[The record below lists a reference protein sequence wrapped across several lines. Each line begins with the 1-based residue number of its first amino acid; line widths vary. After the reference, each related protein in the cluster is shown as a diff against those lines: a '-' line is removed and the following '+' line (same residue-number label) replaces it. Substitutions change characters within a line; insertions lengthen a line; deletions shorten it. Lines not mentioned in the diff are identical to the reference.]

1 MYRTKLIRLGVL
13 AGIILVGTAL
23 KPAHALEEYLLTPGD
38 VIKVSVFKNP
48 DLMVD
53 ARVSEA
59 GTIGFPLVGSVPV
72 AGLTLP
78 AAERKIA
85 QLLKDGGFVISPQVN
100 ILLTTAVGNQVA
112 VLGQVN
118 RPGRYPIEGAG
129 GNLTG
134 MLAEAGGIATTGADV
149 VIVTG
154 MRNGKPFRMSVQLAE
169 KVYQTFVLEVTDPGG
184 HSASGR
190 RDNAIYRLADALRR
204 LGQFDFSVGLNPVV
218 IKTAAFAISAAFA
231 GLAGAIFAPLM
242 MFVAPD
248 SFPFSQSILFLLAV
262 IVGGAGWVF
271 GPLVGAI
278 VTVLR
283 RRSSCFLGSAALA
296 VPGCLSLPIASTP
309 LVCVLRAGRWR
320 RSPASPHSKAPTWRL
335 S

>member
-1 MYRTKLIRLGVL
+1 MYKTKSNGRSSAARLGAQVRRRLCLGFLAACVL
-13 AGIILVGTAL
+13 FGAAL
-23 KPAHALEEYLLTPGD
+23 KPAYALEEYLLTPGD

-48 DLMVD
+48 DLMLD

-59 GTIGFPLVGSVPV
+59 GTIGFPLLGSVPV

-85 QLLKDGGFVISPQVN
+85 QLLKDGGFVLSPQVN

-154 MRNGKPFRMSVQLAE
+154 MRNGKPFRREIDVVNMSLNGTTADDIELRGGDTLFVNRSPMFYIYGQVQR
-169 KVYQTFVLEVTDPGG
+169 PGG
-184 HSASGR
+184 YRLEKGMTVMQALADGGGMTGKGTSRGIVLHRRDASGKVKESGASLDEDV
-190 RDNAIYRLADALRR
+190 RDQDVIYVKE
-204 LGQFDFSVGLNPVV
+204 SV
-218 IKTAAFAISAAFA
+218 F
-231 GLAGAIFAPLM
+231 
-242 MFVAPD
+242 
-248 SFPFSQSILFLLAV
+248 
-262 IVGGAGWVF
+262 
-271 GPLVGAI
+271 
-278 VTVLR
+278 
-283 RRSSCFLGSAALA
+283 
-296 VPGCLSLPIASTP
+296 
-309 LVCVLRAGRWR
+309 
-320 RSPASPHSKAPTWRL
+320 
-335 S
+335 